1 MLRTLAGQVG
11 QERGDPDG
19 VIVFDPSGFP
29 KQRTKSVRVAK
40 QWCGRF
46 GKVDNCQVGVYMGY
60 VTRKEHAIVNI
71 HLNLNEDWAKNR
83 SRRKEAGVPKSV
95 KFQNRH
101 HLALEMLAEC
111 GGALPHT
118 RIAGDDEMGRPSSFR
133 QELRALGHRYLLA
146 VPSNTTVRDIESP
159 PPAYSGSGPQRKSPF
174 VHVDKWCAALPEEV
188 ISDNLLPVA

>member
-111 GGALPHT
+111 GGVLPHT
-118 RIAGDDEMGRPSSFR
+118 RIAGDDEMGRPAVFAR
-133 QELRALGHRYLLA
+133 NCVLLA
-146 VPSNTTVRDIESP
+146 TAICLRSP
-159 PPAYSGSGPQRKSPF
+159 RTQQFATSSRHRRRTPEVGHSGSLHSCTWINGARPCRRR
-174 VHVDKWCAALPEEV
+174 
-188 ISDNLLPVA
+188 